1 MALSSRDY
9 LAQLRALLPVGGAWN
24 RSEGSNLSRVLA
36 VIADALAR
44 VDARGDALLR
54 EADPRRAVELLAD
67 WERVTGIRA
76 DDELTQQERRGEVV
90 SRLVTTGG
98 QSRRYFIEL
107 AGALGYEVSITEFRP
122 FLAGVSVAG
131 DPLTNGDWRN
141 AWRVNAPAETIWP
154 FRAGLSA
161 AGEPLRTWG
170 NERLESTIEQYAPAH
185 TVVLFGYGGDQ
196 DASN

>member
-1 MALSSRDY
+1 MSPRDY
-9 LAQLRALLPVGGAWN
+9 LAQLHALLPVGGAWN

-76 DDELTQQERRGEVV
+76 DEELTQQERRGEVV

-98 QSRRYFIEL
+98 QSRTYFIEL
-107 AGALGYEVSITEFRP
+107 ARALGYEVTITEFRP
-122 FLAGVSVAG
+122 FRAGRSVAG
-131 DPLTNGDWRN
+131 DALTNGPWRHT
-141 AWRVNAPAETIWP
+141 WRVNAPPVTIWP
-154 FRAGLSA
+154 FRAGAGA
-161 AGEPLRTWG
+161 AGEPLRVWG
-170 NERLESTIEQYAPAH
+170 NERLESTIERYAPAH
-185 TVVLFGYGGDQ
+185 TLLQFGYGG
-196 DASN
+196 N